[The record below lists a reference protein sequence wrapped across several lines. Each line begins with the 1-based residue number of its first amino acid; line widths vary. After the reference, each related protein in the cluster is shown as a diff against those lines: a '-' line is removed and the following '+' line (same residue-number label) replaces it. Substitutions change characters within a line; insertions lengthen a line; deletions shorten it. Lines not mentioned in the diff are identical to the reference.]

1 MTEVKSKLE
10 SFNKALLKFIDDS
23 PTPFHAVA
31 NMQAMLNK
39 AGFRRLDAA
48 ADWGSLSAGELDRS
62 YVVRNDSSIVILA
75 HVAALADADAVNRGL
90 RLYGA
95 HTDSPCLKLK
105 PLPALSRHG
114 TGQLGVEIYGGAL
127 LNPWFDRDLSMAGR
141 VVVTTSSGERR
152 SLLVDFQRP
161 IATVPSL
168 AIHLDR
174 EVNQNRSVN
183 PQKHMPPVILLEQAG
198 SGGFSAD
205 GFEQILLEE
214 ARKAADDDSLQRV
227 VSWELSL
234 YDTQPGAVIGLE
246 SQMIAS
252 ARLDNLLSCYVGLR
266 AMLDSKSNEPCV
278 LVFNDHEEV
287 GSQSA
292 EGAEGNL
299 LPSTI
304 QRIVAAVR
312 SKKTTEDVSVRCHRL
327 LERSFM
333 VSADN
338 AHAIHPNY
346 ADRHDEN
353 HGPQLNRGPVIK
365 VNHNQRYATN
375 AVTSAFY
382 EELASR
388 CDLPWQ
394 SFVVRSDMACGS
406 TIGPITAS
414 ALGVKTLDIGMP
426 QWAMHS
432 VRELCGSEDPHN
444 FYTVM
449 KAYFGTKTLP

>member
-1 MTEVKSKLE
+1 MTAKDTTVET
-10 SFNKALLKFIDDS
+10 FNRDLLTFIDNS

-31 NMQAMLNK
+31 NMREVLDK
-39 AGFRRLDAA
+39 AGFTALDAT
-48 ADWGSLSAGELDRS
+48 ADWSTLSLEALDRS
-62 YVVRNDSSIVILA
+62 YVVRNGSSIVILA
-75 HVAALADADAVNRGL
+75 NMAALAEPEAISRGL

-141 VVVTTSSGERR
+141 VVVTTSKDERR
-152 SLLVDFQRP
+152 SLLIDFRRA

-183 PQKHMPPVILLEQAG
+183 PQKHMPPVMLLEQVGGA
-198 SGGFSAD
+198 GFSTER
-205 GFEQILLEE
+205 FEQLLLDE
-214 ARKAADDDSLQRV
+214 ARKTAGDDSLKRV

-234 YDTQPGAVIGLE
+234 YDTQPGAIIGVE
-246 SQMIAS
+246 SQMLAS
-252 ARLDNLLSCYVGLR
+252 ARLDNLLSCHVGLQ
-266 AMLDSKSNEPCV
+266 AMLDSKSSEPCV

-304 QRIVAAVR
+304 QRMVAAVR
-312 SKKTTEDVSVRCHRL
+312 SDSTTEDVSVRAHRL

-346 ADRHDEN
+346 PDRHDEN

-382 EELASR
+382 EELASG
-388 CDLPWQ
+388 CNLPWQ
-394 SFVVRSDMACGS
+394 SFVVRTDMACGS

-432 VRELCGSEDPHN
+432 IRELCGSEDPHN

-449 KAYFGTKTLP
+449 KAYFSRQTLP